1 MKRDVLSL
9 ARAVLVCSVLGLLNV
24 SGADWPWW
32 RGPERN
38 GISRERGWSAQWPGG
53 GPKVLWKA
61 SVGVGFSSL
70 AVSGGRVFT
79 LGYANNADT
88 VWCLDE
94 KTGAVR
100 WKFSYPAKLD
110 ANFYEGGPSATPTVA
125 GEQVYTLSKRG
136 VLLCLEAAT
145 GRLVWSNNVMETLQ
159 AEKPTWGFAGSVVVD
174 GDLCLL
180 NAGSS
185 GAAFEKET
193 GKLRWFSGT
202 DAAGYSTPVPFD
214 LNGERVMAL
223 CLKQDIALVRVR
235 DGHVLWRHPWKTEWD
250 VNAADPILTDGR
262 LFISSGYNHGGALL
276 DIRGETPRVLWENK
290 NMRNHF
296 NPCVLLD
303 GYLYGIDGDANR
315 PDTGLKCVS
324 LADGSARW
332 GQKTGMGGLIAAD
345 GKLIVMS
352 EKGELIVAAASPE
365 GFKPLARAQVLGG
378 KCWTTP
384 VLANGKIYCRNAQ
397 GNVVCLDVSGS

>member
-1 MKRDVLSL
+1 MQRKTGWL
-9 ARAVLVCSVLGLLNV
+9 AGALLLGGALGLWNA

-38 GISRERGWSAQWPGG
+38 GISRETGWSARWPAA
-53 GPKVLWKA
+53 GPKVLWRA
-61 SVGVGFSSL
+61 SVGVGFSSF
-70 AVSGGRVFT
+70 AVREGRVFT
-79 LGYANNADT
+79 LGHANNTDT
-88 VWCLDE
+88 VWCLDAQ
-94 KTGAVR
+94 TGAVR

-125 GEQVYTLSKRG
+125 GERVYTLSKRG
-136 VLLCLEAAT
+136 VFLCLEAAT
-145 GRLVWSNNVMETLQ
+145 GRLVWSNNIMESLK

-174 GDLCLL
+174 GELCLL

-185 GAAFEKET
+185 GAAFDKET
-193 GKLRWFSGT
+193 GQLRWFSGT
-202 DAAGYSTPVPFD
+202 EAAGYSTPVPFD

-223 CLKQDIALVRVR
+223 CLKQDVALVRVR

-250 VNAADPILTDGR
+250 VNAADPILSEGR

-276 DIRGETPRVLWENK
+276 DIRGEAPTVLWENK

-315 PDTGLKCVS
+315 PDTGLKCIR

-332 GQKTGMGGLIAAD
+332 GQKTGMGGLIAAE
-345 GKLIVMS
+345 GKLIVMT
-352 EKGELIVAAASPE
+352 EKGELLIAAASPE

-378 KCWTTP
+378 KCWTAP
-384 VLANGKIYCRNAQ
+384 VLAEGKIFCRNSQ

>member
-1 MKRDVLSL
+1 MGWL
-9 ARAVLVCSVLGLLNV
+9 AGALLLGGALGLWNA

-38 GISRERGWSAQWPGG
+38 GISRETGWSARWPAA
-53 GPKVLWKA
+53 GPKVLWRA
-61 SVGVGFSSL
+61 SVGVGFSSF
-70 AVSGGRVFT
+70 AVREGRVFT
-79 LGYANNADT
+79 LGHANNTDT
-88 VWCLDE
+88 VWCLDAQ
-94 KTGAVR
+94 TGAVR
-100 WKFSYPAKLD
+100 WKFSYPAQLD

-125 GEQVYTLSKRG
+125 GERVYTLSKRG
-136 VLLCLEAAT
+136 VFLCLEAAT
-145 GRLVWSNNVMETLQ
+145 GRLVWSNNIMESLK

-174 GDLCLL
+174 GELCLL

-185 GAAFEKET
+185 GAAFDKET
-193 GKLRWFSGT
+193 GQLRWFSGT
-202 DAAGYSTPVPFD
+202 EAAGYSTPVPFD

-223 CLKQDIALVRVR
+223 CLKQDVALIRVR

-250 VNAADPILTDGR
+250 VNAADPILSEGR

-276 DIRGETPRVLWENK
+276 DIRGEAPTVLWENK

-315 PDTGLKCVS
+315 PDTGLKCIR

-332 GQKTGMGGLIAAD
+332 GQKTGMGGLIAAE
-345 GKLIVMS
+345 GKLIVMT
-352 EKGELIVAAASPE
+352 EKGELLIAAASPE

-378 KCWTTP
+378 KCWTAP
-384 VLANGKIYCRNAQ
+384 VLAEGKIFCRNAQ